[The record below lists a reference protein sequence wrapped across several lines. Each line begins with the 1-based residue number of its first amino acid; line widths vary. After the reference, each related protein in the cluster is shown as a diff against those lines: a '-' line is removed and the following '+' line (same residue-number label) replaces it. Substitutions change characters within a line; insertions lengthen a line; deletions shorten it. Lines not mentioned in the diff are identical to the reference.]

1 MDEEMTLNFTYSDEI
16 SNEAAYEIAGFLRE
30 LSYSFEG
37 IYFCQIRAHQRAIY
51 PRRLDLIQN
60 WEEEKEIEDDGIF

>member
-1 MDEEMTLNFTYSDEI
+1 MSEGMTFNFTYSEEI

-60 WEEEKEIEDDGIF
+60 WEEEKENEDDGFL

>member
-1 MDEEMTLNFTYSDEI
+1 MTFNFSYTEEI

-37 IYFCQIRAHQRAIY
+37 VYFEQIRAHQRAIY

-60 WEEEKEIEDDGIF
+60 WEEEREIENDGFL

>member
-1 MDEEMTLNFTYSDEI
+1 MDKEMTLNFTYSKEI

-30 LSYSFEG
+30 LGDSFEV
-37 IYFCQIRAHQRAIY
+37 IYFEQIRAHQRAIY
-51 PRRLDLIQN
+51 PRRLDLIEN

>member
-1 MDEEMTLNFTYSDEI
+1 MTFNFTYSEKI

-30 LSYSFEG
+30 LSDSFEG

-51 PRRLDLIQN
+51 PRRLDLIEN
-60 WEEEKEIEDDGIF
+60 WKEEEEKDDDRTF

>member
-1 MDEEMTLNFTYSDEI
+1 MNKEMTFNFTYSAEI

-30 LSYSFEG
+30 LSDSFEV
-37 IYFCQIRAHQRAIY
+37 IYFEQIRAHQRAIY

-60 WEEEKEIEDDGIF
+60 WEEEKEYEDDGVF

>member
-1 MDEEMTLNFTYSDEI
+1 MNERLTFDFTYSDEI

-37 IYFCQIRAHQRAIY
+37 IYFCQIRQHQQAIY
-51 PRRLDLIQN
+51 PRQLDLIEN
-60 WEEEKEIEDDGIF
+60 WKEEEKDDDRTF

>member
-1 MDEEMTLNFTYSDEI
+1 MTFNFTYSEEI

-30 LSYSFEG
+30 LSDAFEG
-37 IYFCQIRAHQRAIY
+37 VYFEQIRAHQRAIY

-60 WEEEKEIEDDGIF
+60 WEEEREYEEDGIF

>member
-51 PRRLDLIQN
+51 PRQLDLIEN
-60 WEEEKEIEDDGIF
+60 WKEEEKDDDRTF

>member
-1 MDEEMTLNFTYSDEI
+1 MTFNFTYTEEI

-37 IYFCQIRAHQRAIY
+37 IYFEQIRAHQRAIY

-60 WEEEKEIEDDGIF
+60 WEEEKEIDDDVIF

>member
-1 MDEEMTLNFTYSDEI
+1 MNEEMTFNFTYSEEL

-37 IYFCQIRAHQRAIY
+37 IYFGQIRAHQRAIY
-51 PRRLDLIQN
+51 PSRLDLIEN
-60 WEEEKEIEDDGIF
+60 WEEEKDDDERTF

>member
-37 IYFCQIRAHQRAIY
+37 IYFCQIWAHQRAIY

>member
-37 IYFCQIRAHQRAIY
+37 IYFCQIWAHQRAIY
-51 PRRLDLIQN
+51 PRRLDLIEN
-60 WEEEKEIEDDGIF
+60 WKEEKEYEDDGIF

>member
-37 IYFCQIRAHQRAIY
+37 IYFCQIRTHQRAIY

-60 WEEEKEIEDDGIF
+60 WEEENEIEDDGIF

>member
-1 MDEEMTLNFTYSDEI
+1 MTFNFTYSEEI

-30 LSYSFEG
+30 LSDAFEG
-37 IYFCQIRAHQRAIY
+37 VYFEQIRAHQRVIY

-60 WEEEKEIEDDGIF
+60 WEEEREYEDDGIF